1 MKDSEQSKEQASRS
15 RQKLPQW
22 LDHFNADDLKSVL
35 RCWVALWVMSLLIF
49 IQPALS
55 HIGIA
60 TFLGMI
66 VLFIA
71 PPAGTVLIY
80 LLAALSLLLGMCLAW
95 CWGLLTMKAA
105 FSLRSDAF
113 TQNRLGQLQ
122 EQAVAAANRTGQA
135 PAAEALIIVHEGIM
149 LDTRVTVIF
158 YVMGCLFIYALARL
172 RCANPKFTLTQIFGM
187 IVTDI
192 FMEVGPTLP
201 NYMGSLASIL
211 VKPAAIG
218 IGLGTA
224 CCLLIFPK
232 STSYMVM
239 GLMEK
244 LIRVSNGALEITRK
258 RLNNQDV
265 PLAEAKTLRAQMIAI
280 MKAAQPQLAFLPLD
294 FSRGLWSAD
303 DVLTLQS
310 DVRKVATAGLYLID
324 FHIARLHAADKL
336 KAHYD
341 NPLNEKEQGTT
352 ADERYTIGQH
362 HRKEND
368 SLLLALSRPEHEHIR
383 LETQN
388 AMRDST
394 STALRVGSEAVL
406 LASDVLHKANACRW
420 IRKPKPAA
428 FDELIDKLGDMRQ
441 RLHEARD
448 ESIEMSTERVLQAY
462 ADPYDENGLVKMKSE
477 ADRPMLSSLV
487 IAMVL
492 EERITEFVGEIE
504 GLLNHLQRLLSK
516 QKKPRFW
523 LPTRIQYAFSWL
535 RHGSFAAPGSAD
547 AGEGDLHVDKDPDN
561 LFDQTE
567 EVWRRLNI
575 SRSRKSPSARR
586 NRVSHVISAT
596 YAWFTNPAGMY
607 AIRMVVVTIALTLPA
622 TISTSAAFF
631 YREKGIWAVIS
642 AQTALLV
649 YMSEFTF
656 GLFTRTVGTVLG
668 GVMGMVTWYIESG
681 NGPGNPYGMAA
692 ITGVMLIPLVWW
704 RLFLP
709 VSFSFAIIMGSAT
722 FALVIGFSW
731 DQGHLTQYGLPG
743 KGYEAFWKR
752 VVTVLIGFLAA
763 FLVQIFPK
771 PPSAMT
777 HARRTLAQS
786 IQALSDHYA
795 LLVSHWG
802 RSDDSTRALGKVSAQ
817 ITLEVAEV
825 LLSLDPTIAVVK
837 MEMGMSPFHQQSI
850 RQVQEQCQYINQA
863 LGGLLAITS
872 DLPIELQERLSH
884 IVGIRDDRTIG
895 DVMAVLGIMEQSL
908 RTGSPLPER
917 LPTPL
922 VGRAVDTYLAR
933 GDRYPRTM
941 RALVGDRH
949 RRRYCVAVTLYLKL
963 LTSVD
968 DLLLVLKGA
977 LGERHIVYQWE
988 DT

>member
-1 MKDSEQSKEQASRS
+1 MSTKEQDAPPQR
-15 RQKLPQW
+15 RKLPQW
-22 LDHFNADDLKSVL
+22 LDHFNPDDLKVVI
-35 RCWVALWVMSLLIF
+35 RCWVAVWVMALLIF
-49 IQPALS
+49 IQPSLN
-55 HIGIA
+55 HIGLA
-60 TFLGMI
+60 TFLGLI
-66 VLFIA
+66 VLFIV

-105 FSLRSDAF
+105 FSLRSDSF
-113 TQNRLGQLQ
+113 TQERLGLLQ
-122 EQAVAAANRTGQA
+122 QQAVARANITGQP
-135 PAAEALIIVHEGIM
+135 PATEATIIVHEGLL

-201 NYMGSLASIL
+201 SFNGSLAAIL

-218 IGLGTA
+218 IGLGTV
-224 CCLLIFPK
+224 CCLLLFPK
-232 STSYMVM
+232 STSCMVL

-244 LIRVSNGALEITRK
+244 LIRASNGALEITRK
-258 RLNNQDV
+258 RLNDGEV
-265 PLAEAKTLRAQMIAI
+265 PLAEAKALRAQMIAI
-280 MKAAQPQLAFLPLD
+280 MRAAQPQLAFLPID

-303 DVLTLQS
+303 DVLQLQT

-324 FHIARLHAADKL
+324 FHIGRLRAAEKIKEHNNNKL
-336 KAHYD
+336 
-341 NPLNEKEQGTT
+341 PNEEKVVGVT

-362 HRKEND
+362 HRQENE
-368 SLLLALSRPEHEHIR
+368 SLILALYRPEHEHIR
-383 LETQN
+383 LETQH

-394 STALRVGSEAVL
+394 TTALRVGSEAVL
-406 LASDVLHKANACRW
+406 LASDVLHKVNACRW
-420 IRKPKPAA
+420 VRKPKPA
-428 FDELIDKLGDMRQ
+428 DLEVLIGKLDDMRE
-441 RLHEARD
+441 RLHEARE
-448 ESIEMSTERVLQAY
+448 ESIQMATERVLEAY
-462 ADPYDENGLVKMKSE
+462 ADPYDDNALVKMKSAE
-477 ADRPMLSSLV
+477 DRPMLSSLI

-492 EERITEFVGEIE
+492 EERITEFVSEME
-504 GLLNHLQRLLSK
+504 SLLNHLQKLLVQRK
-516 QKKPRFW
+516 TPRFW
-523 LPTRIQYAFSWL
+523 LPTRMQYIFRWV
-535 RHGSFAAPGSAD
+535 RHGSFAAPGSND
-547 AGEGDLHVDKDPDN
+547 AGEGDLNVDKDPDK
-561 LFDQTE
+561 LFDETE

-575 SRSRKSPSARR
+575 SRSRKAPSARR
-586 NRVSHVISAT
+586 NRLSHAISAT
-596 YAWFTNPAGMY
+596 YNWFTNPNGLY
-607 AIRMVVVTIALTLPA
+607 AIRLVVVTIALTLPA
-622 TISTSAAFF
+622 SFATSADFF

-642 AQTALLV
+642 AQTAMLV

-656 GLFTRTVGTVLG
+656 GLITRTVGTILG
-668 GVMGMVTWYIESG
+668 GVMGMVAWYIGSG
-681 NGPGNPYGMAA
+681 SGPGNPYGMAA
-692 ITGVMLIPLVWW
+692 ITGVMIIPLIWW
-704 RLFLP
+704 RLYLP
-709 VSFSFAIIMGSAT
+709 AAFSFAIIMGSAT

-731 DQGHLTQYGLPG
+731 DEDHLAQYGLPG
-743 KGYEAFWKR
+743 KGYVAFWKR

-763 FLVQIFPK
+763 FLVQLFPK

-777 HARRTLAQS
+777 HARKTLAQS

-802 RSDDSTRALGKVSAQ
+802 RSDDSTRALSKVSAQ

-837 MEMGMSPFHQQSI
+837 MEMGMSPFNQQSI

-863 LGGLLAITS
+863 LGGLLAITA
-872 DLPIELQERLSH
+872 DLPIDLQERLSH
-884 IVGIRDDRTIG
+884 ITGIRDDRTIG

-922 VGRAVDTYLAR
+922 VRRAVETYNMR
-933 GDRYPRTM
+933 GEKYRRTIN
-941 RALVGDRH
+941 ALVGDRH
-949 RRRYCVAVTLYLKL
+949 RRRYCVAVTMYLKL

-988 DT
+988 DA